1 MVLINETSRNESF
14 FSQYLPLFWPVR
26 QSRAAL
32 GPNLSLSQNT
42 PISWYTYCYTYSYT
56 ITYIDIYQ
64 LMGVFC
70 DWLKLCSTAALDCR
84 TGQNKGRYR
93 KQERS
98 FLLVLLCISL
108 RLLLQILYASI
119 VHWGNKGH
127 ASVAL
132 LPVLSIVS
140 KAIKL
145 HQFIQM
151 LVILYQLRSF
161 K

>member
-1 MVLINETSRNESF
+1 MCSLRVV
-14 FSQYLPLFWPVR
+14 YLV
-26 QSRAAL
+26 
-32 GPNLSLSQNT
+32 NLKFKDRYSIDASAIHIAN
-42 PISWYTYCYTYSYT
+42 SYT
-56 ITYIDIYQ
+56 KIYIDIYQ
-64 LMGVFC
+64 LMSVFC
-70 DWLKLCSTAALDCR
+70 DWLKLCSTAAPNCR

-93 KQERS
+93 EQERS
-98 FLLVLLCISL
+98 FLLVSLCILL

>member
-1 MVLINETSRNESF
+1 MTGLSYARTPVLELGSI
-14 FSQYLPLFWPVR
+14 
-26 QSRAAL
+26 AA
-32 GPNLSLSQNT
+32 PN
-42 PISWYTYCYTYSYT
+42 
-56 ITYIDIYQ
+56 
-64 LMGVFC
+64 
-70 DWLKLCSTAALDCR
+70 CR

-93 KQERS
+93 KQERL
-98 FLLVLLCISL
+98 FLLILLCISL

>member
-1 MVLINETSRNESF
+1 MNQVCSYPKRYDVQECSLRVVYLINLKFKDRYFIDTSADIHIYV
-14 FSQYLPLFWPVR
+14 YL
-26 QSRAAL
+26 
-32 GPNLSLSQNT
+32 
-42 PISWYTYCYTYSYT
+42 Y
-56 ITYIDIYQ
+56 
-64 LMGVFC
+64 VFC
-70 DWLKLCSTAALDCR
+70 DMLKLCSTAAPDCR

-93 KQERS
+93 EQERS
-98 FLLVLLCISL
+98 FLLVSLCILL

-161 K
+161 KQYLGRF

>member
-1 MVLINETSRNESF
+1 MS
-14 FSQYLPLFWPVR
+14 
-26 QSRAAL
+26 
-32 GPNLSLSQNT
+32 
-42 PISWYTYCYTYSYT
+42 
-56 ITYIDIYQ
+56 
-64 LMGVFC
+64 VFC
-70 DWLKLCSTAALDCR
+70 DWLKLCSTAAPDCR
-84 TGQNKGRYR
+84 TGQNKGRYCE
-93 KQERS
+93 QERS
-98 FLLVLLCISL
+98 FLLVSLCISL